1 MNDTRRRRVRDRG
14 DGYDPATSWIAGAR
28 RVDSPNFDA
37 RPAGVAIDLVVIHG
51 ISLPAGEFGGGHI
64 DRLFT
69 NTLDPSAHPSFA
81 ALRNLRVSAHLL
93 LDRAGRLTQ
102 YVALTERA
110 WHAGASSYRGR
121 PNCNDYSIG
130 IELEGCDDIPY
141 TKAQYAALGALLT
154 LLRNRFPG
162 IAGRRVV
169 GHCDV
174 APERKTDPGP
184 AFDWSRIG
192 SMLEGE

>member
-1 MNDTRRRRVRDRG
+1 MNNRRRPQIRDG
-14 DGYDPATSWIAGAR
+14 NDGYDRATGWIAGAR

-37 RPAGVAIDLVVIHG
+37 RPAGIAVDLVVIHG

-69 NTLDPSAHPSFA
+69 NTLDPGAHPSFA

-93 LDRAGRLTQ
+93 LDRAGSLTQ
-102 YVALTERA
+102 YVALTDRA
-110 WHAGASSYRGR
+110 WHAGASSYCGR
-121 PNCNDYSIG
+121 PSCNDYAIG
-130 IELEGCDDIPY
+130 VELEGCDDIPY

-154 LLRNRFPG
+154 LLRNGFPG
-162 IAGRRVV
+162 ISGRRVV